1 MQCGWSRRETCWNL
15 GILLMGVGSSAQDI
29 LQCTEMGR
37 GGGGPQTHSPQSHIH
52 GLLLQEAL
60 QFVHLPRCSFGIVF
74 MIVSDA
80 FDPQHLMQERETT
93 LSTIIRKSGGVIL
106 NSEAMTFKKN

>member
-1 MQCGWSRRETCWNL
+1 M
-15 GILLMGVGSSAQDI
+15 
-29 LQCTEMGR
+29 
-37 GGGGPQTHSPQSHIH
+37 
-52 GLLLQEAL
+52 
-60 QFVHLPRCSFGIVF
+60 HLPRCSFGIVF